1 MRCATTFRWW
11 PRAPPRERGRNGRRA
26 NQRPPMPPPPQAPA
40 RAPVP
45 VRRGPRTPGQTGPP
59 PLLPPLYPPAPACTH
74 HGRQPMGDRLPRG
87 TGRYDFVS
95 PRAAGLVR
103 ACLRGPRR
111 AGRIPLPAPAP
122 GRQAVA
128 GSAAHPWAVGA
139 STARSR
145 YSRDHER
152 KGQPRP
158 ATATASPAH
167 AQHSTAHR
175 QDDRAVR
182 AHRRT
187 GRRKIH
193 PPLLPCRLR
202 PLGFLRSWPSCF
214 KNFGS
219 KS

>member
-74 HGRQPMGDRLPRG
+74 LPRG

-167 AQHSTAHR
+167 AQHSTAQH
-175 QDDRAVR
+175 
-182 AHRRT
+182 T
-187 GRRKIH
+187 GRTIAPYAHTDGRGGERSIR
-193 PPLLPCRLR
+193 PCCPAGCGRLA
-202 PLGFLRSWPSCF
+202 F
-214 KNFGS
+214 
-219 KS
+219 